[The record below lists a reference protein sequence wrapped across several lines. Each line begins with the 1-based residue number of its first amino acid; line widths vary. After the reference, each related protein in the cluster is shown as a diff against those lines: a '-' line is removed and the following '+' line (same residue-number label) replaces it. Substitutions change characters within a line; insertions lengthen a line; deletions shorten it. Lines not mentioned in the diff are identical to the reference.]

1 MTKQR
6 KKIED
11 DIQKLM
17 DAEYFSKQIDR
28 LNSALN
34 DSFGNP
40 SDPRRSPKK

>member
-17 DAEYFSKQIDR
+17 DAEYFVKQLDK
-28 LNSALN
+28 LNPALEIAF
-34 DSFGNP
+34 SGGNFINQTI
-40 SDPRRSPKK
+40 KQ